1 MIKNRIIQLILQLV
15 FCILGVIAI
24 AASLGAFEAKFQ
36 TEFYLY
42 FTNLSNYICII
53 IMFIELIHTIKNVI
67 SKENKFCSF
76 NPALKFM
83 GLIMI
88 ILTFLVYNVLLA
100 KDMPKSQNLSIA
112 SILLHIVLPILYFLD
127 WLLFYERKT
136 AKWYYPIISFV
147 VPILYVCFVFIRA
160 ALINGENNTLY
171 PYFFLNIQEIGVSGM
186 LKWNLVISAFILIS
200 AYILVFINH
209 IGKSGKNN

>member
-76 NPALKFM
+76 NPSLKFI
-83 GLIMI
+83 GLI
-88 ILTFLVYNVLLA
+88 
-100 KDMPKSQNLSIA
+100 SQNLSIA

-127 WLLFYERKT
+127 WLLFYDRKT

-186 LKWNLVISAFILIS
+186 LKWNLAISAFILIS